1 MFLNTIYAQFLA
13 EFTAPI
19 DILVR
24 TVDFLRFKNQKSPRE
39 ISEYETDKYERLQRI
54 FTKLIDNTSWE
65 ELYEGECFEFKI
77 GLKNQANI
85 LRNDPKKQGN
95 ERIKS
100 VHKALLELSKQIA
113 LIGQVAIA
121 MAEETP
127 DCDLVRKLPREWL
140 FSQTGEAE
148 VEQVSVLM
156 EYALDSLAFEVK
168 ADPSLAVKAAE
179 HLEQII
185 KDIDEDFL
193 P

>member
-13 EFTAPI
+13 EFTTPI

-24 TVDFLRFKNQKSPRE
+24 TIDFLRFKNQRNPRE

-65 ELYEGECFEFKI
+65 EIYEGECFEFKI
-77 GLKNQANI
+77 GLKAQADI
-85 LRNDPKKQGN
+85 LRNDPKNQGN

-127 DCDLVRKLPREWL
+127 NCDRARKLPREWL
-140 FSQTGEAE
+140 YSQTGEAE
-148 VEQVSVLM
+148 AEQVSVLM

-185 KDIDEDFL
+185 KDIDEEFL